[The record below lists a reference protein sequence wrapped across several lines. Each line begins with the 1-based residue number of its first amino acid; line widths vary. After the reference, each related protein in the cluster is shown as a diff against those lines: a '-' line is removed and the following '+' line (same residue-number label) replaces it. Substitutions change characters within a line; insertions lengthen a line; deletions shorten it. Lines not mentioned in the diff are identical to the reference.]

1 MTNSYITAYRIVTP
15 EEEQFVNRASLR
27 HVLSVV
33 FTDIVV
39 ISALSLYIYLL
50 LTAFESFSL
59 IGAVGVNMAALF
71 LSIPFLRFALGSTIK
86 VIANRKRIDH
96 KVFTIK
102 GRYTFRPIV
111 NSKYIGDYMTT
122 IPGSV
127 KGRIRSGTDVEAEV
141 TSYPG
146 GLLILSLKEYVRD
159 KRVLKRVQKA
169 PVKRQR

>member
-15 EEEQFVNRASLR
+15 EEEQFINRASLN

-33 FTDIVV
+33 FTDLIV
-39 ISALSLYIYLL
+39 ISAVSTYIYLL

-59 IGAVGVNMAALF
+59 VAAVGINMAAIF
-71 LSIPFLRFALGSTIK
+71 LSIPFLRFALASTIK

-102 GRYTFRPIV
+102 GRYIFKPIV
-111 NSKYIGDYMTT
+111 NSKYIGDYMAT

-127 KGRIRSGTDVEAEV
+127 KGGIKSGTDVEAEV

-146 GLLILSLKEYVRD
+146 GLLILSLKEHVR
-159 KRVLKRVQKA
+159 RA
-169 PVKRQR
+169 PVRRLQ